1 MEHEDFTLTPEETRW
16 ARRKRRILVIGAFA
30 LLLVILAA
38 IFGARPAAGAIRTW
52 QARRH
57 AQRAFAYID
66 KEKWDDARSEAVA
79 AYQLRPTEPQALRA
93 VARFQSRTHQIEAL
107 DFWKQLAER
116 TSLTHQDVRDEAMIA
131 IIAGDTARANA
142 AVRELVGSLAE
153 PADWLLAAQL
163 SIQKNLRDEAKP
175 YLEKIV
181 ADSRSTESEQFR
193 ATLLQLALTG
203 NNQTERA
210 NAVARLKK
218 IAAGKTATSLDSL
231 VVLAQMVLSVPTKE
245 ASTAHAADVG
255 RLPPEPALSEIEGG
269 APPPQVPE
277 LNSPSIPAP
286 SPIMGEQ
293 EIADLVRALD
303 NHPLATAQ
311 HKLLALDL
319 RLHLDS
325 KQRDAIVRRAIKDW
339 KDAPPTDLASL
350 AAWLNTKAEFQR
362 TLDTVPL
369 SKAMQSRDLFLQYLD
384 AQASLGRWSEVKGL
398 LTGEKFPLDPVVE
411 QMYLARCSSQL
422 GEKTAAGNSWQRA
435 LEAAG
440 GDVRKL
446 MMLAQYAEKNGNAEI
461 AGAAYD
467 SAAAIS
473 PQLRI
478 AQDGRLRLA
487 QASRETKKLHAVL
500 AEMLALWPNDPAIQN
515 DEAYTRLLLFTSD
528 VPETKRKA
536 VAIEELAEKLI
547 AQEPASLPHRTLLAL
562 ARLKQGRAQGA
573 LIVYSDLRVERDA
586 LSGSAL
592 AVHAAILAATAH
604 TQDAKTEIEQI
615 KHEELLP
622 EERSLIESL
631 LEYR

>member
-1 MEHEDFTLTPEETRW
+1 MENEDFILSSEETRW
-16 ARRKRRILVIGAFA
+16 ALRKRCILVIGAFA
-30 LLLVILAA
+30 LLLVILAGV
-38 IFGARPAAGAIRTW
+38 FGARPAAGAIRAW

-57 AQRAFAYID
+57 AQRAFGYIE
-66 KEKWDDARSEAVA
+66 KEKWDDARGEAVA

-93 VARFQSRTHQIEAL
+93 VARFLSRTYQIEAL

-131 IIAGDTARANA
+131 IIAGDTARADA
-142 AVRELVGSLAE
+142 AVRELIGLKDGG

-175 YLEKIV
+175 YLEKIA
-181 ADSRSTESEQFR
+181 ADSRTTKSEHFR
-193 ATLLQLALTG
+193 ATLLQLALAG
-203 NNQTERA
+203 NNHTERA

-231 VVLAQMVLSVPTKE
+231 VVLAQIVLSAATKE
-245 ASTAHAADVG
+245 AGAAPAADVG
-255 RLPPEPALSEIEGG
+255 RLPPEPVLSEVEGG
-269 APPPQVPE
+269 VPPPQTPE
-277 LNSPSIPAP
+277 VNAPSSPVP
-286 SPIMGEQ
+286 SPIMGKQ
-293 EIADLVRALD
+293 EIADLALALD
-303 NHPLATAQ
+303 NHPLAKAQ

-325 KQRDAIVRRAIKDW
+325 KQRDAIVRRAINGW
-339 KDAPPTDLASL
+339 KEAAPADLASL
-350 AAWLNTKAEFQR
+350 AAWLNAKAEFQS

-384 AQASLGRWSEVKGL
+384 AQAGLGRWSEVKEL

-422 GEKTAAGNSWQRA
+422 GEKTAARNSWQRA

-440 GDVRKL
+440 GNARKL
-446 MMLAQYAEKNGNAEI
+446 MTLAQYAEKNGNAEI
-461 AGAAYD
+461 AEGAYD
-467 SAAAIS
+467 SASAMS
-473 PQLRI
+473 PKLRV

-487 QASRETKKLHAVL
+487 QASRDTKKLHAVL

-515 DEAYTRLLLFTSD
+515 DEAYTRLLLSSPD
-528 VPETKRKA
+528 ASETKREA

-547 AQEPASLPHRTLLAL
+547 EQEPASLPHRTLLAL
-562 ARLKQGRAQGA
+562 ARLKQGRAQDA
-573 LIVYSDLRVERDA
+573 LAVYSDLRVPQNA

-592 AVHAAILAATAH
+592 AVHAAILAAAAH
-604 TQDAKTEIEQI
+604 WQDAKTEVEQI
-615 KHEELLP
+615 KHQALLP
-622 EERSLIESL
+622 EERSLVDSSL
-631 LEYR
+631 E